1 MCLIYAIMVLA
12 WYHLSVV
19 VVRLFSIL
27 YVFVL
32 LFSLHACAFTVYRT
46 VVVQKRGEKNYPALC
61 TRHISVEV
69 KLWICAH
76 GLMTKKCVLP
86 KYNSRLGRRHLSPK
100 PAQQKSDT
108 LVARIRKFS
117 FLIPTIK
124 QVWKREGTEK
134 KLSVCVRNQVWSIT
148 QFYSVGFL
156 QSRITEKVFF
166 SKRTI

>member
-1 MCLIYAIMVLA
+1 MCLIYASMVLA

-69 KLWICAH
+69 KLWIRAH
-76 GLMTKKCVLP
+76 GLMTKKCMLP
-86 KYNSRLGRRHLSPK
+86 NYNSRLGRISKACSTKKWHTSSQDQKVFVSHTYYQTSLEKRRNRKKVICVCQK
-100 PAQQKSDT
+100 PG
-108 LVARIRKFS
+108 LVNNSILFCWL
-117 FLIPTIK
+117 FTIK
-124 QVWKREGTEK
+124 DYWK
-134 KLSVCVRNQVWSIT
+134 SV
-148 QFYSVGFL
+148 F
-156 QSRITEKVFF
+156 
-166 SKRTI
+166 